1 MISGHPP
8 VRARKLRYFKDRNFT
23 ERVLPP
29 PSPSAAGTCDAPPPH
44 PHDWLAG
51 LPLPTCHPVPRR
63 AAIAG
68 VEDEG
73 GGLSR
78 EESVVDEDLREPR
91 PKELEALVSLDP
103 DFNETGEI
111 FEPESA
117 LARAA
122 RLAPLDPD
130 DGLPL

>member
-1 MISGHPP
+1 MLGRNGRRDRKVVPDEKRDGLDEDRLVALEEIQL
-8 VRARKLRYFKDRNFT
+8 VREALEPARDHGF
-23 ERVLPP
+23 
-29 PSPSAAGTCDAPPPH
+29 
-44 PHDWLAG
+44 
-51 LPLPTCHPVPRR
+51 PLPTCHPVPRR

-78 EESVVDEDLREPR
+78 EEGVTEEELREPR

-103 DFNETGEI
+103 DFDETGEI
-111 FEPESA
+111 FEPEPA

>member
-8 VRARKLRYFKDRNFT
+8 VRAKKLRYFEDRNFT

-29 PSPSAAGTCDAPPPH
+29 PSPSAAGTCDRPPPH
-44 PHDWLAG
+44 PHDWLAA
-51 LPLPTCHPVPRR
+51 LPPPSCHQVPR
-63 AAIAG
+63 AASAG

-78 EESVVDEDLREPR
+78 EESVLDARLSESGPKALDGLGLSPEFDETDDL
-91 PKELEALVSLDP
+91 
-103 DFNETGEI
+103 
-111 FEPESA
+111 FEPEAA

-122 RLAPLDPD
+122 RLAPLDPE